1 TSLATVCALIVA
13 ALAVERRPSAGRIAA
28 LAACSG
34 FAVLVRPFTGI
45 AALLV
50 CGAMLV
56 RLKRTVALRTLAWA
70 APPLIAS
77 ALIAAFFL
85 LQLTFHVGGA
95 IYHLE
100 IFPSLALAA
109 AAGAELLTS
118 AALRLRRPLS
128 QVALAGLVGAALFIA
143 VQVGSAV
150 EVVWR
155 RASERA
161 WVY

>member
-1 TSLATVCALIVA
+1 
-13 ALAVERRPSAGRIAA
+13 
-28 LAACSG
+28 
-34 FAVLVRPFTGI
+34 
-45 AALLV
+45 
-50 CGAMLV
+50 
-56 RLKRTVALRTLAWA
+56 
-70 APPLIAS
+70 
-77 ALIAAFFL
+77 FFL

-143 VQVGSAV
+143 VQVGGAV
-150 EVVWR
+150 EVVWG

-161 WVY
+161 GVYARWGGAFEWFRERRALVCVRCPAHWDCSLDLTYYEPDLSRAD